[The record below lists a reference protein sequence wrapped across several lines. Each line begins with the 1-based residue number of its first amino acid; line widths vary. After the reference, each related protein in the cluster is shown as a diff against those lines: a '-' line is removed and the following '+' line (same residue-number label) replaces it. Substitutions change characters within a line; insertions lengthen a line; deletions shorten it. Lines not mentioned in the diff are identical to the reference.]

1 MANGSVRRWSVKA
14 LSHQRFVPVANGQRH
29 KVEGLALQGRSDRV
43 RHRAYDS
50 LQIVGRKHDL
60 TGGGIADTVGCL
72 VDSRIANNL
81 LRGAELRIDG
91 LTHVIILTYSCFIGR
106 YEFMMKKF
114 FLSAG
119 IGLASGVITFFL
131 SVAFL
136 CFVLLALRAASHS
149 TPDMTLAYKAAVPVA
164 ILGAICG
171 FTIALIRVGR
181 PRSAR

>member
-1 MANGSVRRWSVKA
+1 
-14 LSHQRFVPVANGQRH
+14 
-29 KVEGLALQGRSDRV
+29 
-43 RHRAYDS
+43 
-50 LQIVGRKHDL
+50 
-60 TGGGIADTVGCL
+60 
-72 VDSRIANNL
+72 
-81 LRGAELRIDG
+81 
-91 LTHVIILTYSCFIGR
+91 
-106 YEFMMKKF
+106 MKKF

-136 CFVLLALRAASHS
+136 CFALLALRAASHT

-181 PRSAR
+181 PRAAR